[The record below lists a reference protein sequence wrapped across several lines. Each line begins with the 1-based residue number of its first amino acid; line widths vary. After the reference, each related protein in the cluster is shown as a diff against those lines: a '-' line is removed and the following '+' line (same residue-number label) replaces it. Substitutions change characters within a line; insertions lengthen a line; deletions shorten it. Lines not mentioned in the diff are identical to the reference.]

1 MFAGCV
7 VNRSKG
13 ENMKTSKKIISGTII
28 AASTLLLAACSGKSA
43 SNAGAKSYD
52 RSISWMTTSELESL
66 DPATAGD
73 TASEEQIANT
83 YEGLFRL
90 GKNSKL
96 EPGVAK
102 KSVAAKDGLT
112 WTFYL
117 RKNAKWSNGDPV
129 TAQDFVYAWKRQ
141 VDPKTASGQV
151 NNYQGIKNAIA
162 ISEGKKKVSSLGVK
176 AAGKY
181 KLVVRFDYQV
191 PYFKVVTAISLKPV
205 DSKAVAK
212 YGKRYGTKSA
222 YAVYNGPFKSVGW
235 TGSNLTWKLGKN
247 PDYWDK
253 KRVKLDEISYSV
265 QKTPSTDY
273 NLYQSGKLDAA
284 LLDTQAA
291 KQLKGKKGYTVL
303 TMGNTTYLTYNFK
316 YKMFRNVNLR
326 RAISLALNR
335 KQLISTIGDYNTQA
349 KSFSATNAVLEGRN
363 FAKYVES
370 HDAAGNKYL
379 DVNKAAAKK
388 YFAKALKELGVKKL
402 SFNLLGDDDDVY
414 KKETEFI
421 QSALSQTFGSKLSV
435 SVTNLPKETRL
446 SRQSA
451 GNFQVFLGGLTSDF
465 PDPYHFLSYLTT
477 DQPYNFGKW
486 SNASYDQAIKA
497 SLTMDKDK
505 RQAALLKAER
515 IIADQQPITTLFHLG
530 QAWMI
535 RANVKGVVFNGEY
548 PDFKHAYAV
557 KN

>member
-1 MFAGCV
+1 MSF
-7 VNRSKG
+7 R
-13 ENMKTSKKIISGTII
+13 EKKC
-28 AASTLLLAACSGKSA
+28 LLDVL
-43 SNAGAKSYD
+43 
-52 RSISWMTTSELESL
+52 
-66 DPATAGD
+66 PTAGD

-90 GKNSKL
+90 GKN
-96 EPGVAK
+96 
-102 KSVAAKDGLT
+102 
-112 WTFYL
+112 
-117 RKNAKWSNGDPV
+117 
-129 TAQDFVYAWKRQ
+129 
-141 VDPKTASGQV
+141 
-151 NNYQGIKNAIA
+151 
-162 ISEGKKKVSSLGVK
+162 
-176 AAGKY
+176 
-181 KLVVRFDYQV
+181 
-191 PYFKVVTAISLKPV
+191 
-205 DSKAVAK
+205 
-212 YGKRYGTKSA
+212 
-222 YAVYNGPFKSVGW
+222 
-235 TGSNLTWKLGKN
+235 

-265 QKTPSTDY
+265 QKPRQPTTTST
-273 NLYQSGKLDAA
+273 K
-284 LLDTQAA
+284 
-291 KQLKGKKGYTVL
+291 
-303 TMGNTTYLTYNFK
+303 
-316 YKMFRNVNLR
+316 
-326 RAISLALNR
+326 
-335 KQLISTIGDYNTQA
+335 
-349 KSFSATNAVLEGRN
+349 
-363 FAKYVES
+363 
-370 HDAAGNKYL
+370 
-379 DVNKAAAKK
+379 AAKK

-465 PDPYHFLSYLTT
+465 PDPHHFLSYLTT

-497 SLTMDKDK
+497 SSTMHKDK
-505 RQAALLKAER
+505 RQAALRKAER

>member
-1 MFAGCV
+1 MRKSRLF
-7 VNRSKG
+7 
-13 ENMKTSKKIISGTII
+13 
-28 AASTLLLAACSGKSA
+28 AASSVLLASAALLAACGSKSSSSSSKPQKLA
-43 SNAGAKSYD
+43 WTEAAELTTMDPSKATDRYDADQFNNVMEGLIRLSNKAKATPGMAKS
-52 RSISWMTTSELESL
+52 WKESA
-66 DPATAGD
+66 D
-73 TASEEQIANT
+73 
-83 YEGLFRL
+83 
-90 GKNSKL
+90 GK
-96 EPGVAK
+96 
-102 KSVAAKDGLT
+102 T
-112 WTFYL
+112 WTFNL
-117 RKNAKWSNGDPV
+117 RKGAKWSNGDEV
-129 TAQDFVYAWKRQ
+129 TANDFVYSWRRT
-141 VDPKTASGQV
+141 VDPKTASE
-151 NNYQGIKNAIA
+151 YAYLFSGIKNADA
-162 ISEGKKKVSSLGVK
+162 IVAGKKKDTALGVK
-176 AAGKY
+176 ADGKY
-181 KLVVRFDYQV
+181 KLVVTLDRRI
-191 PYFKVVTAISLKPV
+191 PYFKLLMGFYIFFPQNQKFVEKCGSKYGTA
-205 DSKAVAK
+205 AK
-212 YGKRYGTKSA
+212 YVLS
-222 YAVYNGPFKSVGW
+222 NGPFKMTGW
-235 TGSNLTWKLGKN
+235 TGTNLSWKLKKSN
-247 PDYWDK
+247 TYWDK
-253 KRVKLDEISYSV
+253 KNVKLDEVSMSV
-265 QKTPSTDY
+265 QKTQTTSY